1 MRKSSRAADFVP
13 RNRGRTTEMAPD
25 ARHTG
30 DGEAVT
36 KLIFKLA
43 VVFLF
48 VLFCT
53 GSLPASPQSASAPAA
68 SAQPG
73 ASATNSSSA
82 SSTALSHP
90 QTKITAYTLPPDL
103 YRKARNRSRIGFA
116 SRIVG
121 FFYGLFVLWFIL
133 RCKISAK
140 FRDWAEKVSRN
151 RFLQALIFVPLL
163 VITIGILEI
172 PLDIFD
178 EWILKLYRISVQP
191 WPSWFADWAKA
202 QFLAIII
209 GSFLAWLLYAV
220 IRKSPARWW
229 LYFWIL
235 SLPIILF
242 IVFISPY
249 IIEPMFNK
257 FEPLTAKAPQL
268 IAPLQRVTRRVGQE
282 VSPERM
288 FWMKASEK
296 TIATNAYV
304 SGFGASKRIVI
315 WDTAI
320 AQETPDEVV
329 ADFGHEMGHYALGHI
344 WKGFAFLAALLFVLL
359 YLGYRTIGWL
369 LARFGARWGV
379 RGLEDW
385 ASLPA
390 LLLLLSVFSFAS
402 NAIGSTFSRYQ
413 ENQADVYGLEVTHG
427 IISDPAQA
435 CAQSFQNYGEKALVD
450 PDPNPIQVFLFY
462 DHPTVASRIHLC
474 VNYDPWSKGELPQ
487 FVK

>member
-1 MRKSSRAADFVP
+1 MP
-13 RNRGRTTEMAPD
+13 RV
-25 ARHTG
+25 ARNFL
-30 DGEAVT
+30 
-36 KLIFKLA
+36 LILLP
-43 VVFLF
+43 VVFLAIT
-48 VLFCT
+48 LGAPISSAQAPST
-53 GSLPASPQSASAPAA
+53 TASPQQSNPSSDASAPAN
-68 SAQPG
+68 SAV
-73 ASATNSSSA
+73 
-82 SSTALSHP
+82 
-90 QTKITAYTLPPDL
+90 QTPPTKKITEYTLPPDL

-116 SRIVG
+116 SRVIS
-121 FFYGLFVLWFIL
+121 FFYGLLVLWFIL
-133 RCKISAK
+133 SRKLSAK
-140 FRDWAEKVSRN
+140 FRDWAEKISRY
-151 RFLQALIFVPLL
+151 RFVQALIFTPLL
-163 VITIGILEI
+163 VIAIGVLEI
-172 PLDIFD
+172 PLDLFD
-178 EWILKLYRISVQP
+178 EWISKLYRISVQP

-202 QFLAIII
+202 QFLTMVI
-209 GSFLAWLLYAV
+209 GSFLVWLLYAV
-220 IRKSPARWW
+220 IRKSPTRWW
-229 LYFWIL
+229 LYFWAL
-235 SLPIILF
+235 FLPIILF

-257 FEPLTAKAPQL
+257 FEPLTVKAPQL
-268 IAPLQRVTRRVGQE
+268 IAPLQRVTRRAGQE
-282 VSPERM
+282 VAPERM
-288 FWMKASEK
+288 FWMKASDK

-359 YLGYRTIGWL
+359 YLGYRSIGWL
-369 LARFGARWGV
+369 LARSGARWSI

-385 ASLPA
+385 ASLPG

-413 ENQADVYGLEVTHG
+413 ENQADVYGLEVTHD
-427 IISDPAQA
+427 IIPDPAQA

-462 DHPTVASRIHLC
+462 DHPTVTSRIHLC
-474 VNYDPWSKGELPQ
+474 VTYDPWSKGESPQ